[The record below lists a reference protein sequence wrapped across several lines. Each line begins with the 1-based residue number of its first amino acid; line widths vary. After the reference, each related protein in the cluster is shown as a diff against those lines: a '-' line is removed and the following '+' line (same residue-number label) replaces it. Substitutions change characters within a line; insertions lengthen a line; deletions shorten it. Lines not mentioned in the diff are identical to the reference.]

1 MDFRIYFIFESHFL
15 KTTISGESIALQ
27 TTLCC
32 KTLTEKMMPGSEWE
46 AEVYVCVRACGWG

>member
-1 MDFRIYFIFESHFL
+1 MFESHFL

-46 AEVYVCVRACGWG
+46 AEVYVCVHACGWG